1 MGNTLKTKLLILS
14 GIFLITSF
22 FIYSVK
28 GPVLHNKPSL
38 KQHFQTIENYR
49 TIQHIPLSGENLK
62 MLKLDD
68 YLYADF
74 KGPDGIVNLYI
85 GYYYTSNKAY
95 ASHSPLVCYPSHGW
109 EITRHPTKHSTDVGP
124 HSIHYNEII
133 TSMGN
138 NNRLVLY
145 WLQAHNQTN
154 TNAVKNKIAMG
165 YNKFMY
171 GSEQH
176 AFVRISVSIVDSNYL
191 EAKNNAINFLETFY
205 PQFIDYIDEEPV
217 L

>member
-1 MGNTLKTKLLILS
+1 MGNTLKTKLFILS

-28 GPVLHNKPSL
+28 DPVLHNKPSL

-109 EITRHPTKHSTDVGP
+109 EITRHPTKHSTDVADVRESGCQ
-124 HSIHYNEII
+124 HSFHCVLGGGMQPGLAAPERRACLDAVDIGIRDGRPREVWHIDLQN
-133 TSMGN
+133 TS
-138 NNRLVLY
+138 LPEK
-145 WLQAHNQTN
+145 AP
-154 TNAVKNKIAMG
+154 
-165 YNKFMY
+165 
-171 GSEQH
+171 GSLH
-176 AFVRISVSIVDSNYL
+176 HLRAPSRD
-191 EAKNNAINFLETFY
+191 
-205 PQFIDYIDEEPV
+205 IDTGSRRP
-217 L
+217 